1 MCAVGSPADSFVDD
15 SADESDDSDGHYA
28 VSVHG
33 MDAGVAVQD
42 LHTAEGND
50 LPQQTM
56 WRMLFTLPTRCRR
69 LLYKCELA
77 IEQARMRLRKTGQE
91 SHSPSA
97 WLRRLFDRVF
107 VACESLLLR
116 SSWLMA
122 AMIIECDYHATVV
135 HLSYDMLWYLSM

>member
-1 MCAVGSPADSFVDD
+1 MRCVLQVPRQIALSMTLRMNLMTVMGTI
-15 SADESDDSDGHYA
+15 YA

-33 MDAGVAVQD
+33 MDAVVAVQD

-50 LPQQTM
+50 VPQQTM
-56 WRMLFTLPTRCRR
+56 WPMPFTLLTRCRH

-77 IEQARMRLRKTGQE
+77 IEQARTRLQKTGQE

-107 VACESLLLR
+107 VACESLLPR
-116 SSWLMA
+116 SS
-122 AMIIECDYHATVV
+122 
-135 HLSYDMLWYLSM
+135 